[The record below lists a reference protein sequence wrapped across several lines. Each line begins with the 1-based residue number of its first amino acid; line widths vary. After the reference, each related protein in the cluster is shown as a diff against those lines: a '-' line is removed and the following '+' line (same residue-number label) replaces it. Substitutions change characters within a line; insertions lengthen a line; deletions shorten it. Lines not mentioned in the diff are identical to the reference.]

1 MVLSALDGWLVGCV
15 MVQETCRARGDAR
28 SSTSSQP
35 NTYTLH
41 QIDRP
46 TRQITRQIYLYICA
60 FIIFTFRIFIY
71 RQIDIPARQM
81 NGFIFTYIITF
92 ILDIIL
98 YLNKQKERQCVKYTW
113 IPNRSA
119 HKIDYQIDLSIYICA
134 FIIFTFRIFIYRQIV
149 RQSDRK
155 IEREQSQILFYRNKL
170 GQHTKVIF
178 MPQDRL
184 TDTTFQ
190 TNIYYIYDSIFLNR
204 QKERLTDR
212 KIYPD

>member
-46 TRQITRQIYLYICA
+46 TRQITRQIYL
-60 FIIFTFRIFIY
+60 
-71 RQIDIPARQM
+71 
-81 NGFIFTYIITF
+81 
-92 ILDIIL
+92 
-98 YLNKQKERQCVKYTW
+98 
-113 IPNRSA
+113 
-119 HKIDYQIDLSIYICA
+119 YICA

-212 KIYPD
+212 KIYLD